1 MSRKIKSSPSSV
13 GTLVTQG
20 FREAAQQAAARAE
33 IAGVKPAG
41 IETRARKAKAQKP
54 AAKRKL
60 TPANS

>member
-1 MSRKIKSSPSSV
+1 MSRKTRSSPSSI

-33 IAGVKPAG
+33 IAGVKVAG
-41 IETRARKAKAQKP
+41 VETRARKKTRKP

-60 TPANS
+60 TTATS